1 MESSFL
7 ARLARFTYRRRRLV
21 VAGWLITLLVLTA
34 GSISLGSRW
43 LTDMSL
49 PNTDSSRAA
58 TALQRGFPARS
69 GDAASAVVAL
79 PGGSASPATA
89 AQITGFADALRR
101 VPGVTTVD
109 APVASR
115 DGTVELVPFT
125 FAAKGHRTRPAAK
138 QVEDLAAAE
147 RRQGLDV
154 ELSGTMFDHISI
166 GGHEAPGIAV
176 A

>member
-1 MESSFL
+1 
-7 ARLARFTYRRRRLV
+7 
-21 VAGWLITLLVLTA
+21 
-34 GSISLGSRW
+34 
-43 LTDMSL
+43 
-49 PNTDSSRAA
+49 
-58 TALQRGFPARS
+58 
-69 GDAASAVVAL
+69 
-79 PGGSASPATA
+79 PATA

-125 FAAKGHRTRPAAK
+125 FAAKGHGTRPAAK

-176 A
+176 AVIVLLVAFGSAVAMGLPILTALFGIGIGMAGVTVWSHFTPTPDFAVQIASMIGIGVGID